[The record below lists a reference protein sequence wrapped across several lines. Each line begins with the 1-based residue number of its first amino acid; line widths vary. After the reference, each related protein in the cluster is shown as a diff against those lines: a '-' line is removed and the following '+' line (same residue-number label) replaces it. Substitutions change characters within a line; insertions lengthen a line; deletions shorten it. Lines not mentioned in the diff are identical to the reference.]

1 MRWKNIRNFSLMVDQ
16 MCKLVANAFD
26 IFYSFV
32 LAEWTDLRGAAVR
45 WRRSAKAG
53 SIIRPGFALFSIRGI
68 RVLYVWW
75 PLCVSGT
82 SYHRS
87 RQPKLMYGMWNCG
100 CSPAFFIYFLLLE
113 GGWGME
119 CAEPNVLQI
128 VPGCYENVFTFVP
141 CVLNDFQFDL
151 FMDWKSCFAEFL
163 SINFFFFIRPTG
175 FADGVFSRCGPFVS
189 VVCFFEK

>member
-32 LAEWTDLRGAAVR
+32 LAEWTDLRRAAER
-45 WRRSAKAG
+45 WQRSAKAG

-100 CSPAFFIYFLLLE
+100 CSPAFFIYFFA
-113 GGWGME
+113 GGGGG
-119 CAEPNVLQI
+119 VGGL
-128 VPGCYENVFTFVP
+128 G
-141 CVLNDFQFDL
+141 
-151 FMDWKSCFAEFL
+151 
-163 SINFFFFIRPTG
+163 
-175 FADGVFSRCGPFVS
+175 DGVCRAECFTDRSRLLWKRIYICT
-189 VVCFFEK
+189 VCS